1 MSRARWTRFFLWL
14 SVTTWAIALGAKLF
28 DLLVLAGSW
37 GASPPASL
45 ALYPYGRNWPI
56 NPGDF
61 FQPLS
66 ALLLVAVLGVVVSG
80 WKAEKKYRR
89 WLWVPVIAFTI
100 IWIATPTMFWP
111 MINELYRIAR
121 GKVSADNVL
130 VAKLVRQWFVYD
142 WLRLC
147 VIAVGFLAS
156 VRAISL
162 PYVGR
167 VDGSQLGEN

>member
-1 MSRARWTRFFLWL
+1 MSRAWWTRLFLWL

-28 DLLVLAGSW
+28 DLLVLAGAW

-45 ALYPYGRNWPI
+45 ALYPYGRSWPV

-66 ALLLVAVLGVVVSG
+66 AVLLITILGVVVSG
-80 WKAEKKYRR
+80 WNTEQSYRR
-89 WLWVPVIAFTI
+89 WLWVPVIAFTV
-100 IWIATPTMFWP
+100 IWISTPTMFWP
-111 MINELYRIAR
+111 IITELYRVAR
-121 GKVSADNVL
+121 GKVIADHSH

-156 VRAISL
+156 VRAISV
-162 PYVGR
+162 PYVAR
-167 VDGSQLGEN
+167 VSGSK